1 MTKKCFSVCR
11 KQKVRDCNK
20 TRRCRYN
27 VGQERQFCR
36 LDMAKYRL
44 DKNCVTKTKIT
55 DKNRYD
61 EAAKVIQRNLR
72 ILKNKKKQITR
83 EDVRKEV
90 HKQIGYKYPLTKKE
104 EEYYTDFFL
113 FLKNM

>member
-44 DKNCVTKTKIT
+44 DKNCVTKTRIT

-61 EAAKVIQRNLR
+61 EAAKVIQKNVRIVKNRTQTKKDQAAKIIQRILR
-72 ILKNKKKQITR
+72 IVKNKKKDTT
-83 EDVRKEV
+83 
-90 HKQIGYKYPLTKKE
+90 KYS
-104 EEYYTDFFL
+104 
-113 FLKNM
+113 LKNTPIIFKNI